1 MDKIFT
7 PSETSKII
15 NNVCD
20 WLGDTKQYFDKLEVL
35 NAVSYALLQ
44 AENVLTN
51 RNAKAEPEN
60 EDEETE
66 FDDDVITIAE
76 AANVFDSIFDAVIG
90 QRRKFDKE
98 QKKKLVNHLTG
109 ISGSLD
115 DIVFNIENEIVNI
128 RMLIDNINKHD

>member
-1 MDKIFT
+1 MGKIFM

>member
-1 MDKIFT
+1 M

>member
-1 MDKIFT
+1 MDRIFM

-20 WLGDTKQYFDKLEVL
+20 WLGDTKQSFSKLEVL

-51 RNAKAEPEN
+51 RKEKAEPEK

-115 DIVFNIENEIVNI
+115 EIVFGIEHEIVNI